1 MHGCITSIG
10 IPMENNIHLGQFLKA
25 VSMKRTLRLSK
36 ACSAAGIV
44 LSLMLTNGIQTAVAA
59 PSLFSYAARQQRDIT
74 GIVRDVQGN
83 PLPGVTV
90 TLRNKNK
97 GTKTDA
103 SGSYHIAAGTG
114 DVLVFSYVG
123 YAPKEITVGAE
134 TTVSIVLEEAVKG
147 LNELVVTALGIRR
160 EARSQG
166 YAVSKVQGA
175 DMTKAREISVA
186 NALEGR
192 VAGVNSTPPSTG
204 PGGSSRVTIRGNS
217 SLSGNNQPL
226 YVVDGIPMNNANLG
240 SATMWGGAD
249 LGDGISSINPDDIED
264 MTILKGAAASALYGQ
279 RGVNGVILITT
290 KSGKAGQ
297 LSVELNSNVT
307 VDKLN
312 DFLDFQEVYGQGI
325 MGAHPTDKT
334 SALNSGLSS
343 WGTKLDGSAVTLFDG
358 QTHPYSKQ
366 GNHLKDFYKT
376 GNTLSNT
383 ISVAGGNDK
392 TTYRVALGDL
402 RSNGIYPNTQYI
414 RDNVNLDLNYKMSDK
429 WSGQTNITY
438 AKEVTN
444 NRSNLS
450 DAPGNGNYAIAF
462 LPANVKASLL
472 APGYDAQ
479 GSETVF
485 SSDLFSTNPYF
496 AAYRFINNTK
506 KDRVIGMTSLRY
518 APTSWLYIQ
527 GRVANDFFSFNA
539 TSITPTGTAYRPT
552 GSLDLERNRQFN
564 EMNADVLIGV
574 NKTIAPK
581 LTMNLN
587 AGANLLK
594 KNDKVNDVTASNFAF
609 PFVYNPSTAGTKNS
623 TIIEYKKEVHSVYGA
638 LELAYSNILYL
649 NLTDRNDWSST
660 LPMANN
666 SYNYPSATISY
677 VFSENVH
684 ANWLN
689 FGKLRAGYAQVGGDA
704 DEYKTALYYS
714 TLGATV
720 NGAPIGDIDNKI
732 PNKALKPLKVK
743 ELEVGAEFK
752 LFNNR
757 VFGDFSYYDK
767 KATND
772 IVTATVSL
780 GSGYTSALVNVGE
793 LENKGLEFMIGG
805 TPVKSSA
812 ITWTTTFNLAYNKN
826 KVIQLAP
833 GQNEMVV
840 ENGESRTESA
850 FIEHVVGKPYA
861 QIMVYDYK
869 KDAKGNLVLSASGL
883 PQRTDALLSA
893 GTGVA
898 PFSGGWINEFGYKQ
912 FHLSFLIDFKSG
924 GHIYSGTNANAYKYG
939 LQKETLPGRE
949 GGISVT
955 GVDDAGAPVTK
966 TIDAQT
972 YYGQL
977 ASISALH
984 VYKTDFIK
992 FRSVSLTYDF
1002 NTSALHNKLHGVSV
1016 SLVGRNLF
1024 YFKKSTPNIDPES
1037 NYSNSN
1043 AQGLEYAGLPT
1054 TKSFGVNLNVK
1065 F

>member
-1 MHGCITSIG
+1 MGYTSIWS
-10 IPMENNIHLGQFLKA
+10 ILKA
-25 VSMKRTLRLSK
+25 VFMKRTLRLNK
-36 ACSAAGIV
+36 AYSAAGIV
-44 LSLMLTNGIQTAVAA
+44 LGLMLCNGIHTAVAA
-59 PSLFSYAARQQRDIT
+59 PEISAYAAIQLKDIT

-90 TLRNKNK
+90 TVKNTNK

-103 SGSYHIAAGTG
+103 SGTYHIAANEG

-123 YAPKEITVGAE
+123 HTPKEMIVGQQASI
-134 TTVSIVLEEAVKG
+134 SIVLEETVKG

-160 EARSQG
+160 EARSTG
-166 YAVSKVQGA
+166 YAVSKIQGA

-186 NALEGR
+186 NSLEGR

-226 YVVDGIPMNNANLG
+226 YVIDGIPMNNANLG
-240 SATMWGGAD
+240 AATMWGGAD

-297 LSVELNSNVT
+297 LNVDLNSNIT
-307 VDKLN
+307 VDKIN
-312 DFLDFQEVYGQGI
+312 NFLDFQEVYGQGLF
-325 MGAHPTDKT
+325 GNRPTDQT

-343 WGTKLDGSAVTLFDG
+343 WGSKLDGADITLFDSK
-358 QTHPYSKQ
+358 THPYSKQ
-366 GNHLKDFYKT
+366 GDHLKDFYKT
-376 GNTLSNT
+376 GATLSNT
-383 ISVAGGNDK
+383 VSVAGGTDK
-392 TTYRVALGDL
+392 TTFRIALGDL
-402 RSNGIYPNTQYI
+402 RSNGTYPNTQYI
-414 RDNVNLDLNYKMSDK
+414 RDNVNLDLNYKLSDK

-462 LPANVKASLL
+462 LPANVKASYL

-479 GSETVF
+479 GRETVF
-485 SSDLFSTNPYF
+485 SSDLFSTNPFF
-496 AAYRFINNTK
+496 AAYRFQNNTK
-506 KDRVIGMTSLRY
+506 KDRVLGMTSLRY
-518 APTSWLYIQ
+518 SPVSWFYVQ

-539 TSITPTGTAYRPT
+539 TSITPTGTAYRPN

-574 NKTIAPK
+574 NKDITSK
-581 LTMNLN
+581 LTLNLN
-587 AGANLLK
+587 AGANLLQ

-609 PFVYNPSTAGTKNS
+609 PFVYNPATAATKNS
-623 TIIEYKKEVHSVYGA
+623 TVTEYKKEVHSVYGA
-638 LELAYSNILYL
+638 LELAYNNTLYL

-660 LPMANN
+660 LPKANN

-677 VFSENVH
+677 VFSENVKT
-684 ANWLN
+684 NWLN

-704 DEYKTALYYS
+704 DEYKTALYYN
-714 TLGATV
+714 TMGNTI
-720 NGAPIGDIDNKI
+720 NGVYIGDISNNI
-732 PNKALKPLKVK
+732 PNKTLKPLKVK
-743 ELEVGAEFK
+743 ELEAGAEFK
-752 LFNNR
+752 LFGNR
-757 VFGDFSYYDK
+757 VFGDFSYYNK

-780 GSGYTSALVNVGE
+780 GSGYTGALVNVGE
-793 LENKGLEFMIGG
+793 LQNSGIELMLGG
-805 TPVKSSA
+805 TPVKTASF
-812 ITWTTTFNLAYNKN
+812 TWTTTANFAHNKN
-826 KVIQLAP
+826 KVIQLAA
-833 GQNEMVV
+833 GQKEMVV
-840 ENGESRTESA
+840 ENGQSRTEAA

-861 QIMVYDYK
+861 QIMVYDFK
-869 KDAKGNLVLSASGL
+869 KDEKGNLVVSASGL
-883 PQRTDALLSA
+883 PQRTDALVSA
-893 GTGVA
+893 GTGIP
-898 PFSGGWINEFGYKQ
+898 PFSGGWSNELGYKQ
-912 FHLSFLIDFKSG
+912 LHLSFLIDFKYG

-939 LQKETLPGRE
+939 LQKETLTGRE
-949 GGISVT
+949 SGITVT
-955 GVDDAGAPVTK
+955 GVSDAGDPVT
-966 TIDAQT
+966 TNIDAQT
-972 YYGQL
+972 YYSQL
-977 ASISALH
+977 ATISSLH

-1002 NTSALHNKLHGVSV
+1002 SSAALHNKLHGVSI

-1054 TKSFGVNLNVK
+1054 SRSVGVNLNVK

>member
-1 MHGCITSIG
+1 
-10 IPMENNIHLGQFLKA
+10 
-25 VSMKRTLRLSK
+25 MKRTLRLNK

-44 LSLMLTNGIQTAVAA
+44 LGLMLCNGIHTAVAA
-59 PSLFSYAARQQRDIT
+59 PKLSAYIAAQPKDIT

-90 TLRNKNK
+90 AVKNTNK

-103 SGSYHIAAGTG
+103 SGTYHIAASDG

-123 YAPKEITVGAE
+123 HTPKEIIVGQNANI
-134 TTVSIVLEEAVKG
+134 SIVLEETVKG

-160 EARSQG
+160 EARSTG
-166 YAVSKVQGA
+166 YAVSKIQGA

-186 NALEGR
+186 NSLEGR

-226 YVVDGIPMNNANLG
+226 YVIDGIPMNNANLG
-240 SATMWGGAD
+240 AATMWGGAD

-297 LSVELNSNVT
+297 LNVDLNSNLT
-307 VDKLN
+307 VDKIN
-312 DFLDFQEVYGQGI
+312 NFLDFQEVYGQGLL
-325 MGAHPTDKT
+325 GNRPTDQT
-334 SALNSGLSS
+334 SALNSGMSS
-343 WGTKLDGSAVTLFDG
+343 WGGKLDGSSVTLFDG
-358 QTHPYSKQ
+358 KAHPYSKQ
-366 GNHLKDFYKT
+366 GDHLKDFYKT
-376 GNTLSNT
+376 GTTLSNT
-383 ISVAGGNDK
+383 VSVAGGNDK
-392 TTYRVALGDL
+392 TTFRIALGDL
-402 RSNGIYPNTQYI
+402 RSNGTYPNTQYI
-414 RDNVNLDLNYKMSDK
+414 RNNVNLDLNYKLSDK

-438 AKEVTN
+438 AKEITN

-462 LPANVKASLL
+462 LPANVKASYL

-479 GSETVF
+479 GKETVF
-485 SSDLFSTNPYF
+485 SSDLFSTNPFF
-496 AAYRFINNTK
+496 AAYRFQNNTK
-506 KDRVIGMTSLRY
+506 KDRVLGMTSLRFT
-518 APTSWLYIQ
+518 PVSWFYVQ
-527 GRVANDFFSFNA
+527 GRVANDYFSFNA
-539 TSITPTGTAYRPT
+539 TSITPTGTAYRPN

-574 NKTIAPK
+574 NKDITSK

-587 AGANLLK
+587 AGANLLQ

-609 PFVYNPSTAGTKNS
+609 PFVYNPATAATKNS
-623 TIIEYKKEVHSVYGA
+623 TVTEYKKEVHSVYGA
-638 LELAYSNILYL
+638 LELAYNNTLYL

-660 LPMANN
+660 LPKANN

-677 VFSENVH
+677 VFSENVKT
-684 ANWLN
+684 NWLN
-689 FGKLRAGYAQVGGDA
+689 FGKVRAGYAQVGGDA
-704 DEYKTALYYS
+704 DEYKTALYYN
-714 TLGATV
+714 TLGNTI
-720 NGAPIGDIDNKI
+720 NGVYIGDIDNKI
-732 PNKALKPLKVK
+732 PNKMLKPLKVK
-743 ELEVGAEFK
+743 ELEAGAEFK
-752 LFNNR
+752 LFGNR
-757 VFGDFSYYDK
+757 VFGDFSYYNK
-767 KATND
+767 KASND
-772 IVTATVSL
+772 IVTSTVSL
-780 GSGYTSALVNVGE
+780 GAGYTSALVNVGE
-793 LENKGLEFMIGG
+793 LQNSGIELMLGG
-805 TPVKSSA
+805 TPVKTA
-812 ITWTTTFNLAYNKN
+812 HFTWTTTANFAHNKN

-833 GQNEMVV
+833 GQKEMVV
-840 ENGESRTESA
+840 ENGQSRTEAA
-850 FIEHVVGKPYA
+850 FIEHVVGIPYA
-861 QIMVYDYK
+861 QIMVYDFK
-869 KDAKGNLVLSASGL
+869 KDEKGNLVVNASGL
-883 PQRTDALLSA
+883 PQRTDALVSA
-893 GTGVA
+893 GTGVP
-898 PFSGGWINEFGYKQ
+898 PFSGGWSNELGYKQ
-912 FHLSFLIDFKSG
+912 LHLSFLIDFKYG

-939 LQKETLPGRE
+939 LQKETLIGRE
-949 GGISVT
+949 TGITVS
-955 GVDDAGAPVTK
+955 GVSDAGDPVTT
-966 TIDAQT
+966 TIDPQT
-972 YYGQL
+972 YYSQL
-977 ASISALH
+977 ATISSLH

-1002 NTSALHNKLHGVSV
+1002 SSTALHNKLHGLSI

-1054 TKSFGVNLNVK
+1054 SKSFGVNLNVK